1 MTSVVH
7 NDPAEAQLPT
17 MRPALPIDPF
27 VAALLATV
35 GLASLLPARGMGEV
49 ALNHATG
56 IAIAFLFFLYG
67 VRLAPQQALAGLK
80 QWRLHLAVLGVTFLV
95 FPVFGLL
102 TGLLPTSIL
111 PPGLQAGVLFL
122 CLLPSTVQ
130 SSIAFTSIA
139 RGHVAAAVCSASAS
153 NLLGMVLTPL
163 LVALLMPGLAGG
175 GGALSFDALHGIALQ
190 LFLPFAAGQALRPWI
205 GSVVARHKALLGRMD
220 RLSILLV
227 VYAAFSE
234 GVREGIWHQ
243 LSPAQLAVLALIC
256 VALLAVALGVSL
268 LLSRR
273 MGLSRED
280 EIVLVFCGSKK
291 SLASGLPMASVL
303 FASSQVGLVVLPLML
318 FHQIQL
324 MVCAWLA
331 RRYAQ
336 GPSLPAMPV
345 AAE

>member
-1 MTSVVH
+1 MTSTVH
-7 NDPAEAQLPT
+7 NGFAGAQMPV
-17 MRPALPIDPF
+17 MRLRLPIDAF
-27 VAALLATV
+27 VATLLATV
-35 GLASLLPARGMGEV
+35 ALASVLPARGLGAEV
-49 ALNHATG
+49 LEYATG

-67 VRLAPQQALAGLK
+67 ARLAPQAALQGLA
-80 QWRLHLAVLGVTFLV
+80 QWRLHLTVLGVTFVV
-95 FPVFGLL
+95 FPALGVL
-102 TGLLPTSIL
+102 TGLLPNAVL
-111 PPGLQAGVLFL
+111 PEGLKAGVLFL

-153 NLLGMVLTPL
+153 NLLGMVVTPL
-163 LVALLMPGLAGG
+163 LVAALMPEASGSGG
-175 GGALSFDALHGIALQ
+175 LSFDALRGIALQ

-205 GSVVARHKALLGRMD
+205 GGLVTRNKALLGRMD

-243 LSPAQLAVLALIC
+243 LSPAQLAVLALLC
-256 VALLAVALGVSL
+256 CALLAVALGISL
-268 LLSRR
+268 MLSR
-273 MGLSRED
+273 GLGLARED
-280 EIVLVFCGSKK
+280 DIVLVFCGSKK

-324 MVCAWLA
+324 IVCAWLA

-336 GPSLPAMPV
+336 GGEAQPLAAPA
-345 AAE
+345 AG

>member
-1 MTSVVH
+1 
-7 NDPAEAQLPT
+7 
-17 MRPALPIDPF
+17 MRLRLPIDGF

-35 GLASLLPARGMGEV
+35 TLASLLPARGVGEV
-49 ALNHATG
+49 VLDHVTA

-67 VRLAPQQALAGLK
+67 ARLAPQAALQGLA
-80 QWRLHLAVLGVTFLV
+80 QWRLHLAVLGVTFVV
-95 FPVFGLL
+95 FPVLGLL
-102 TGLLPTSIL
+102 TGLLPTAVL

-163 LVALLMPGLAGG
+163 LVALLMPGVAGAHG
-175 GGALSFDALHGIALQ
+175 GLSFDALRGIALQ
-190 LFLPFAAGQALRPWI
+190 LFLPFAVGQALRPWI
-205 GSVVARHKALLGRMD
+205 AAWVQRQRALLGRMD

-243 LSPAQLAVLALIC
+243 LSPTQLAMLALVC
-256 VALLAVALGVSL
+256 VALLAAALGTSL
-268 LLSRR
+268 MLSRR
-273 MGLSRED
+273 LGLAHED
-280 EIVLVFCGSKK
+280 EIVLIFCGSKK

-303 FASSQVGLVVLPLML
+303 FASSQVGLMVLPLML

-336 GPSLPAMPV
+336 GPATAMLPA
-345 AAE
+345 E